1 VGASARGEAAARE
14 AMGADYGA
22 TTGETGRV
30 SAAKSAAAIASCN
43 STATS
48 GSTKATAVTSTK
60 PAAVATS
67 THRCVTTA
75 AASTTATTTAVSAT
89 AVLSKGRRANGQ
101 QDRKRTDEKADFG
114 LHNTYSDASHRC
126 APARPRGLM
135 IRPLNCAYV
144 QAKRTPAVPADSKW

>member
-1 VGASARGEAAARE
+1 VGPSARGEAAARE

-75 AASTTATTTAVSAT
+75 AASTTAVSAT

-101 QDRKRTDEKADFG
+101 QDRKRTDEKPDFG

>member
-48 GSTKATAVTSTK
+48 GSTKATAVTSTTK

-67 THRCVTTA
+67 THRCVTAA
-75 AASTTATTTAVSAT
+75 AASTTAVSAT

>member
-1 VGASARGEAAARE
+1 VRASARGEAAARE

-22 TTGETGRV
+22 TTTETGRV
-30 SAAKSAAAIASCN
+30 SATKSAAAIAACN

-48 GSTKATAVTSTK
+48 GSTKATAVTSTNST
-60 PAAVATS
+60 AVATS
-67 THRCVTTA
+67 THRCVTTP
-75 AASTTATTTAVSAT
+75 ATTTAVSAT
-89 AVLSKGRRANGQ
+89 AVLSKGRCAGGQ

-114 LHNTYSDASHRC
+114 LHNTYSDASHRY